1 MKKLAII
8 FFIVVVTAAA
18 GSLTVSDRL
27 AAGGPGGLGNPGALD
42 QSPIGGAENTTS
54 VRIIQAPTL
63 ESTSAT
69 SVIVRWETNNVP
81 GTTVRYGVVHFG
93 RDPRNLSQTAKSQ
106 NRWNRGLPSMI
117 YRVQVDNLEP
127 GLTYYYSVE
136 TTDANG
142 VSEGGMNSE
151 LHQFTT
157 QRQQ

>member
-1 MKKLAII
+1 VKKLAVV
-8 FFIVVVTAAA
+8 FFIVLITAAA
-18 GSLTVSDRL
+18 GSLTASGRL
-27 AAGGPGGLGNPGALD
+27 AADD
-42 QSPIGGAENTTS
+42 QARIGEKASG
-54 VRIIQAPTL
+54 VRIIEGPML
-63 ESTSAT
+63 ESSSDRSA
-69 SVIVRWETNNVP
+69 IVRWTTNSVE

-93 RDPRNLSQTAKSQ
+93 VDPRTLRQVAKSQ

-136 TTDANG
+136 TTNANG
-142 VSEGGMNSE
+142 VSEGGINSE

>member
-1 MKKLAII
+1 MKKLAVV
-8 FFIVVVTAAA
+8 FFIVLITAAA
-18 GSLTVSDRL
+18 GSLTVSDRF
-27 AAGGPGGLGNPGALD
+27 AAGD
-42 QSPIGGAENTTS
+42 QAGSSENAS
-54 VRIIQAPTL
+54 RLRIIQAPTL
-63 ESTSAT
+63 ESSTDTSA
-69 SVIVRWETNNVP
+69 IVRWTTNSVE

-93 RDPRNLSQTAKSQ
+93 VDPRQFTQVAKSQ

-136 TTDANG
+136 TTDAKG

-157 QRQQ
+157 PRQH

>member
-18 GSLTVSDRL
+18 GSLTFSDRL
-27 AAGGPGGLGNPGALD
+27 AAGGPAASNPTAVD
-42 QSPIGGAENTTS
+42 QSRIGGGQTTTGA
-54 VRIIQAPTL
+54 RIIQGPAL
-63 ESTSAT
+63 ESLTGT

-106 NRWNRGLPSMI
+106 NRWNRGLSSMI

-136 TTDANG
+136 STNARGD
-142 VSEGGMNSE
+142 SEGINSE
-151 LHQFTT
+151 VHQFTT

>member
-1 MKKLAII
+1 VKKLAVV
-8 FFIVVVTAAA
+8 FFIVLITAAA

-27 AAGGPGGLGNPGALD
+27 AAGD
-42 QSPIGGAENTTS
+42 QGRIGENASS

-63 ESTSAT
+63 ESSTDTSA
-69 SVIVRWETNNVP
+69 IVRWTTNSVE

-93 RDPRNLSQTAKSQ
+93 VDPRHLSQVAKSQ

-136 TTDANG
+136 TTDAKG
-142 VSEGGMNSE
+142 VSEGGVTGE
-151 LHQFTT
+151 LQQFTT
-157 QRQQ
+157 QRK